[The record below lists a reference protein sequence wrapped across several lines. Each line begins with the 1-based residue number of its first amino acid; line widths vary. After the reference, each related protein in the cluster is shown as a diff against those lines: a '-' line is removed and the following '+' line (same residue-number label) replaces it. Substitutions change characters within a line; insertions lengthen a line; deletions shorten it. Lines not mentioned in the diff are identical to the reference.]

1 MNENSAP
8 RTSYSE
14 LSQAEAQ
21 HIVRKLGESGI
32 PPSRGLA
39 AYTVGIDS
47 LLGTLEDEY
56 LSGYLP
62 DGGSSF
68 KLVVGEYGSGKSHFL
83 FRLRDKAWEHG
94 YVVSRTELSPKECP
108 YDNQLKV
115 YQAVVSNLI
124 FHDEDPN
131 VEDTIGLEA
140 FLENH
145 FHRML
150 RTLGVEAPMT
160 PLGLDLRAKLWLD
173 TILRFKVESPSFR
186 HAVYFFLQAVAEEN
200 EAHKRLICAWLRG
213 ESVALRQVRQFS
225 ITERI
230 DRSVAFKMLR
240 SLAQLIHEL
249 GYSGLVLLF
258 DEGDRMVSIGSS
270 RTERVACDNLREV
283 IDRCA
288 GESLPSALFVYAVP
302 PYFVTNIAP
311 QYEALSQRI
320 SSRVKFSR
328 KNPFSVQI
336 SLDQLDYPGDE
347 LLRMIGARLLD
358 IFEIAYETKFDAEL
372 QRQNIAHLAESCASL
387 LSTSHRRHFIK
398 SLMNIFT
405 EQRVAGERLYEA
417 DNLHAVVRHVTE
429 ELGRSEVGEY

>member
-1 MNENSAP
+1 M
-8 RTSYSE
+8 T
-14 LSQAEAQ
+14 LTQGEAQ

-32 PPSRGLA
+32 PPTRGLE

-56 LSGYLP
+56 LRGYLP

-83 FRLRDKAWEHG
+83 YRLRDKAWEHG

-115 YQAVVSNLI
+115 YQAVTGNLI
-124 FHDEDPN
+124 YHDAET
-131 VEDTIGLEA
+131 ESADTQGLEA

-145 FHRML
+145 FFHTL
-150 RTLGVEAPMT
+150 KTLGIEQTQTSV
-160 PLGLDLRAKLWLD
+160 GLDLRAKLWLD
-173 TILRFKVESPSFR
+173 TILRFKIESPSFR
-186 HAVYFFLQAVAEEN
+186 HAVYYYLTAVAEEK
-200 EAHKRLICAWLRG
+200 EDDRRLLGAWLRG
-213 ESVALRQVRQFS
+213 ENVTLKDMRPFSV
-225 ITERI
+225 TEKL

-249 GYSGLVLLF
+249 GYAGLVLLF

-270 RTERVACDNLREV
+270 HTEKIACDNLREV

-288 GESLPSALFVYAVP
+288 GESLPSSLFVYAVP

-320 SSRVKFSR
+320 SAKVKFSR
-328 KNPFSVQI
+328 QNPFSVQI
-336 SLDQLDYPGDE
+336 SLDHLDYPGEE
-347 LLRMIGARLLD
+347 LLRLIGAKLVD
-358 IFEIAYETKFDAEL
+358 VYETAYQMNFDREL
-372 QRQNIAHLAESCASL
+372 QTSNIAGLAAGCASL
-387 LSTSHRRHFIK
+387 LSTSHRRHFVK
-398 SLMNIFT
+398 SLITMLT
-405 EQRVAGERLYEA
+405 EQRVGGERPYE
-417 DNLHAVVRHVTE
+417 DENLQGVIRDVTE
-429 ELGRSEVGEY
+429 QLGRSEVGEY

>member
-1 MNENSAP
+1 M
-8 RTSYSE
+8 T
-14 LSQAEAQ
+14 LTQVEAQ

-56 LSGYLP
+56 LRGYLP

-124 FHDEDPN
+124 FHDEDPD
-131 VEDTIGLEA
+131 VEDTTGLEA

-145 FHRML
+145 FHRTL

-173 TILRFKVESPSFR
+173 TILRFKVESPSLR

-200 EAHKRLICAWLRG
+200 EPRKRLLGAWLRG
-213 ESVALRQVRQFS
+213 ESISLRDVREFS
-225 ITERI
+225 ITERM

-336 SLDQLDYPGDE
+336 SLDQLDYPGEE

-372 QRQNIAHLAESCASL
+372 QRQNIAQLAESCASL

-405 EQRVAGERLYEA
+405 EQRVAGERLYEP
-417 DNLHAVVRHVTE
+417 DNLQGVVRHVTE

>member
-1 MNENSAP
+1 M
-8 RTSYSE
+8 T
-14 LSQAEAQ
+14 LTQGEAQ

-32 PPSRGLA
+32 PPTRGLE

-56 LSGYLP
+56 LRGYLP

-83 FRLRDKAWEHG
+83 YRLRDKAWEHG

-115 YQAVVSNLI
+115 YQAVTGNLI
-124 FHDEDPN
+124 YHDAETESADAQ
-131 VEDTIGLEA
+131 GLEA

-145 FHRML
+145 FFHTL
-150 RTLGVEAPMT
+150 KTLGIEQTQTSV
-160 PLGLDLRAKLWLD
+160 GLDLRAKLWLD
-173 TILRFKVESPSFR
+173 TILRFKIESPSFR
-186 HAVYFFLQAVAEEN
+186 HAIYYYLTAVAEEK
-200 EAHKRLICAWLRG
+200 EDDRRLLGAWLRG
-213 ESVALRQVRQFS
+213 ENVTLKDMRPFSV
-225 ITERI
+225 TEKL

-249 GYSGLVLLF
+249 GYAGLVLLF

-270 RTERVACDNLREV
+270 HTEKIACDNLREV

-288 GESLPSALFVYAVP
+288 GESLPSSLFVYAVP

-320 SSRVKFSR
+320 SAKVKFSR
-328 KNPFSVQI
+328 QNPFSVQI
-336 SLDQLDYPGDE
+336 SLDHLDYPGEE
-347 LLRMIGARLLD
+347 LLRLIGAKLVD
-358 IFEIAYETKFDAEL
+358 VYETAYQMNFDHEL
-372 QRQNIAHLAESCASL
+372 QERNIAGLAAGCASL
-387 LSTSHRRHFIK
+387 LSTSHRRHFVK
-398 SLMNIFT
+398 SLITMLT
-405 EQRVAGERLYEA
+405 EQRVAGERPYE
-417 DNLHAVVRHVTE
+417 DENLQGVIRDVTE
-429 ELGRSEVGEY
+429 QLGRSEVGEY